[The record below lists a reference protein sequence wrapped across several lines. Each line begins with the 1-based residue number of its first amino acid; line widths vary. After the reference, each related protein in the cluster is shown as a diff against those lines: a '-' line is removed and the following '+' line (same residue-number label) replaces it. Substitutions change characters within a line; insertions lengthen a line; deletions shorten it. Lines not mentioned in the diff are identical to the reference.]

1 MSTLDI
7 VINRLL
13 CAIYNNIRM
22 LSKVRKISCSFWG
35 QASACLLF
43 SRPSEVW
50 LLSDDIFLFYIY
62 FSCHTSSVLFLP
74 DSTSTP
80 NRNLLFGVYYSFLSL
95 LHEVGFYVWLNHHLF
110 LLLLYYYPS
119 TSLCLSLSNRKKVNR
134 KPEILAALGAVVVA
148 DPLVVGK
155 WWGKQPN
162 GLAS

>member
-1 MSTLDI
+1 MT
-7 VINRLL
+7 
-13 CAIYNNIRM
+13 Y
-22 LSKVRKISCSFWG
+22 F
-35 QASACLLF
+35 F
-43 SRPSEVW
+43 
-50 LLSDDIFLFYIY
+50 FLYS
-62 FSCHTSSVLFLP
+62 SCHTSHVLFLP

-80 NRNLLFGVYYSFLSL
+80 NRNLLFSLYYSFLSL

-162 GLAS
+162 GLASMPAREQIDMSRRQRGGKKPFFYHFIIILFWFCF